1 MCWLQQRKMFSS
13 KTGKLVSNLASYDRL
28 ECNLKFLPNV
38 MQIKYYGI
46 TFDSWKFSSYNV
58 LTPEHC
64 KLITFKLISTFF
76 RPSISKLLHKVFMS
90 YFRTRVFL

>member
-13 KTGKLVSNLASYDRL
+13 KTGKLVSNLASNDRL

-46 TFDSWKFSSYNV
+46 TFDS
-58 LTPEHC
+58 
-64 KLITFKLISTFF
+64 
-76 RPSISKLLHKVFMS
+76 
-90 YFRTRVFL
+90 